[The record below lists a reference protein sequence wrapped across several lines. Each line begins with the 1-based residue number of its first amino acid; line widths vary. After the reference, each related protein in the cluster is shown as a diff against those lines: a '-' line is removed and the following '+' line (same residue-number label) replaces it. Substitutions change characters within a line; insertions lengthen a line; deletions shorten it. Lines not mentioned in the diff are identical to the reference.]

1 MNHIFLYKWF
11 GKRKST
17 LQFRVYSKR
26 SYFKMFGSLERLT
39 MCIRCSCSNDRIID
53 EESTEIFS
61 KHRKLIK
68 NSWKV
73 ISSEFSKP
81 RTNFCNFSD
90 IGTTDAFIEMFE
102 RYPETKSFFVQF
114 SGIGMEEIQ
123 SNPEL
128 FNILKNHSEKVFMVI
143 EAVIHDLSSSVEK
156 V

>member
-1 MNHIFLYKWF
+1 
-11 GKRKST
+11 
-17 LQFRVYSKR
+17 
-26 SYFKMFGSLERLT
+26 MFGSLERLT

-73 ISSEFSKP
+73 ISTELFKP

-90 IGTTDAFIEMFE
+90 IGTANAFIEMFE

-114 SGIGMEEIQ
+114 NGIGIEEIE

-128 FNILKNHSEKVFMVI
+128 LNKLTDHSEKVLMVV
-143 EAVIHDLSSSVEK
+143 EAVVEDLS
-156 V
+156 